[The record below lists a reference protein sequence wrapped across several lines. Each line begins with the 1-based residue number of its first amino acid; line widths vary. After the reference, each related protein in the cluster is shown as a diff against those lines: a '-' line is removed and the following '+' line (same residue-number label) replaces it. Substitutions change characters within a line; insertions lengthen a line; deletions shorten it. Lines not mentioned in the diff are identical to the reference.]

1 MIPIFVSEAVP
12 LAMILKV
19 LAIKCVAAVLVGFL
33 IDFAVRAFKGAPREN
48 MMEGHLCEHEHCN
61 CEKSIVKSAL
71 VHTVKIFLFI
81 FLISVVLNYV
91 IAFVSE
97 DRIKLLIGAEPFVA
111 ALIAGIV
118 GLIPNCAASVVIT
131 ELYLEGM
138 IPVAGLFSGL
148 LVSAGVGLLVLFR
161 VNEHRAENVKITV
174 LLYAVG
180 VTAGLLI
187 QMVCNFTG
195 IAI

>member
-1 MIPIFVSEAVP
+1 
-12 LAMILKV
+12 
-19 LAIKCVAAVLVGFL
+19 
-33 IDFAVRAFKGAPREN
+33 
-48 MMEGHLCEHEHCN
+48 
-61 CEKSIVKSAL
+61 
-71 VHTVKIFLFI
+71 
-81 FLISVVLNYV
+81 
-91 IAFVSE
+91 
-97 DRIKLLIGAEPFVA
+97 
-111 ALIAGIV
+111 
-118 GLIPNCAASVVIT
+118 
-131 ELYLEGM
+131 M